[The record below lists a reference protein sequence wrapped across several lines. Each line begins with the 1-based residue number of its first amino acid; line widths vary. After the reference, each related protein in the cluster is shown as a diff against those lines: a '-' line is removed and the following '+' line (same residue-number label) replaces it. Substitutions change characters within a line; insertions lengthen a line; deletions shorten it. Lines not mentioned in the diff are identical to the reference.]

1 MHASA
6 ETHWPALD
14 DLVGRVID
22 ARHAVAEAQA
32 SEAALLAEAVTV
44 ITDRAELLR
53 QEVTK
58 AGSYRASQADLPL
71 REVSLELAMAMR
83 ASDRTVQSRISDA
96 WGLCTQ
102 FPTAHAAWARGE
114 IDAGHAW
121 AIAHTGASLP
131 PEHHERFAEFALD
144 VAATESPTRTRHA
157 LKAIAAQLC
166 PEAFAEAARAAADE
180 RDVRLYDLEEGMAR
194 LMADLPAPLAHAI
207 YDQLTARARAT
218 LAVREEGA
226 AASADPS
233 QTDAAETHAAQRD
246 AGDVDAAS
254 IRAAFPGSANPSEPA
269 ETTAA
274 VDPEDP
280 DTQTF
285 RTEPHA
291 GAEPRRGYVD
301 PRTMG
306 QVRADLFCELLLTG
320 IPGSSGPDG
329 PLVSIDAH
337 IQVLVPALTLAGDDS
352 GGPALLA
359 GYGPIDSDFAR
370 RLAALAPGWDRVFT
384 DPCTGATLAVDRYRP
399 NAAIT
404 RFLAA
409 RDERCRAPG
418 CTHPVHRCDHDHSI
432 PASAGGSTCAGNL
445 ANFCR
450 RHHTCKHQQD
460 WRVIQLGNGVIE
472 WRGPTGR
479 RYIDRPPSMV
489 RFVPA
494 AGDDPP
500 DAPPERWRDD
510 SRNDPRDGS
519 CSNRLDDPAPF

>member
-1 MHASA
+1 MHAPA
-6 ETHWPALD
+6 ETQWPALD
-14 DLVGRVID
+14 DLVGRVIE
-22 ARHAVAEAQA
+22 ARRAVAEAQA

-44 ITDRAELLR
+44 ITDRTELLR
-53 QEVTK
+53 REATK
-58 AGSYRASQADLPL
+58 ASQEATKASQEATKAAGYRASQADLPL

-102 FPTAHAAWARGE
+102 FPTALAAWTRGE

-131 PEHHERFAEFALD
+131 QEHRERFAELALD

-218 LAVREEGA
+218 LAVRQEDA
-226 AASADPS
+226 AASADPAQTEAA
-233 QTDAAETHAAQRD
+233 QTDAAQKHAAQTD
-246 AGDVDAAS
+246 AADGDAAS
-254 IRAAFPGSANPSEPA
+254 IRAAFPASADPA
-269 ETTAA
+269 
-274 VDPEDP
+274 DP

-285 RTEPHA
+285 RTEPRA

-329 PLVSIDAH
+329 PLASIDAH

-359 GYGPIDSDFAR
+359 GYGPIDSDLAR
-370 RLAALAPGWDRVFT
+370 RLAARAPGWDRVFT

-418 CTHPVHRCDHDHSI
+418 CTRPVHRCDHDHSI
-432 PASAGGSTCAGNL
+432 PASQGGSTCAGNL

-450 RHHTCKHQQD
+450 RHHTCKHQQN

-479 RYIDRPPSMV
+479 RYVDRPPSMV

-500 DAPPERWRDD
+500 DVPPDRSDER
-510 SRNDPRDGS
+510 SRRS
-519 CSNRLDDPAPF
+519 SRDDPAPF